1 MWTEREWSIQLL
13 LNFLPLAGWQN
24 SRWTVKRQTKRTKKE
39 KKKSYWWSDSTTIIN
54 AIAHAECK
62 TIWNITIYGIDTGTV
77 IRMERPKQTLLIRT
91 GRYCAMHRQQYCTL
105 HERHTAYSTY
115 AGADAI
121 VSFCDLSM
129 FILFCCSFV
138 RSFVRS
144 MLLFL
149 FCRLQ
154 VFHLCFRINYSKI
167 MRIHSFSFVWH
178 YFFSSSSTSSSYFLL
193 LYLFCNSLFLLLCVL
208 HRMHVDAPSA
218 RVHITCHFC
227 IFHTTDRRW
236 DLWNLWLCMCGQHRS
251 IIYMAGRWA
260 PFIVRCCFSS
270 HRFVFLPPFFHK
282 WKLIFHSCWHFL
294 YLLLFAGYCCSS
306 SLQLQRLTE
315 WSRVETARGAFWCS
329 TVDEKCYVSMTAYA
343 HTKSDQMHT
352 MHVEK
357 SIAE

>member
-1 MWTEREWSIQLL
+1 
-13 LNFLPLAGWQN
+13 
-24 SRWTVKRQTKRTKKE
+24 
-39 KKKSYWWSDSTTIIN
+39 
-54 AIAHAECK
+54 
-62 TIWNITIYGIDTGTV
+62 
-77 IRMERPKQTLLIRT
+77 
-91 GRYCAMHRQQYCTL
+91 MHRQQYYTL

-208 HRMHVDAPSA
+208 HRTMRPVHAYTLHAIFAFSTQPIADEIYGIFDCACVANTVLSYIWPAVEHHSLCDVAFLHTVLFFSLHSFINGNWFFIHVGIFYICCCSLATAAPLRFNCSVWRNGREWKRRAAPSDVL
-218 RVHITCHFC
+218 RLMRSVTC
-227 IFHTTDRRW
+227 RW
-236 DLWNLWLCMCGQHRS
+236 
-251 IIYMAGRWA
+251 
-260 PFIVRCCFSS
+260 
-270 HRFVFLPPFFHK
+270 
-282 WKLIFHSCWHFL
+282 
-294 YLLLFAGYCCSS
+294 
-306 SLQLQRLTE
+306 QRTRIRNRIKCTHACRKKY
-315 WSRVETARGAFWCS
+315 SRIEL
-329 TVDEKCYVSMTAYA
+329 
-343 HTKSDQMHT
+343 
-352 MHVEK
+352 
-357 SIAE
+357 